1 MIDRL
6 LARVFGT
13 QHERD
18 IKKMLPRVERINALE
33 PAVKALSDDALRGK
47 TAEFRARIDK
57 ALQGVHEEDLKA
69 ARAAVLDELLEE
81 AFGVA
86 REASVRALGMRPFDV
101 QLIGGMVLH
110 SGKIAEMKTG
120 EGKTLVG
127 TMPVYLNALTGRG
140 VHVVTVNDY
149 LARRDAEWMG
159 RIYKF
164 LGLTVGCIQNSLL
177 DDERKAAYAC
187 DVTYGTNNEF
197 GFDYLRDNMK
207 FELENMVQRGHVF
220 AIVDE
225 VDSILI
231 DEARTPLII
240 SGPSEENTDV
250 YYKVNRVIPH
260 LVKGAEEKDKHGN
273 KSTTGDYLVDEKART
288 AHLTEEGVAKAEKFL
303 GIDNMYELQNIDLLH
318 GVEQALRAHAL
329 YRRDV
334 DYMLKDGQVLI
345 VDEFTG
351 RVLPGRRWSDG
362 LHQAVEAKEN
372 VKIERENQTL
382 ATITLQNYFRL
393 YEKLAGMTGTADT
406 EASEFHQI
414 YKLDVVVIPTNQ
426 PMIRAD
432 NQDVVYASEREKYE
446 AVADEIVQLRDKGQP
461 VLVGTVSIEKSERLS
476 DLLKQR
482 RVPHV
487 VLNAKFHEKE
497 AEIVVQA
504 GRSGAVTIATNM
516 AGRGTDIVLGGNADA
531 VATHELREIEDPV
544 ELERR
549 LAALRASCI
558 EDKAKVLAAGGLH
571 IIGTER
577 HESRRV
583 DNQLRGRSGRQGDPG
598 SSRFYL
604 SLEDDLM
611 RIFGSDRLQNIMRKL
626 GMEEG
631 VPIEHGMVSR
641 SIERAQKQVEAR
653 NFESRKHLLEYDDVM
668 NRQREEIYGMRRL
681 ILRGE
686 TARDHVLELAET
698 ILDYIL
704 GRHLNEDKDPQEWD
718 LSANDLDL
726 QEYFGLKPG
735 SFDYVGKGRDQ
746 IREELWTAL
755 TAVYDRKQQ
764 ILGDEMMRTHEKFV
778 MLQVVDQQWKD
789 HLLAIDHLKEGIG
802 LRGYGQ
808 RDPLIEYKKESFEL
822 FTLMKERIE
831 DQIVQY
837 LFKLQPVAREEAADD
852 VNAAATERRAPVPMP
867 ARRAPSN
874 VNYSYGAAA
883 SGGQDAKVETV
894 QREQP
899 KVGRNDPCPCGSG
912 KKYKKCHGA
921 QAAGG

>member
-6 LARVFGT
+6 LAKVFGT

-18 IKKMLPRVERINALE
+18 IKKLLPRVRAINAFE
-33 PAVKALSDDALRGK
+33 PAMQALSDEALREK
-47 TAEFRARIDK
+47 TSEFRSRVAA
-57 ALQGVHEEDLKA
+57 ALEGVPEENQKA
-69 ARAAVLDELLEE
+69 ARDKVLDELLEE
-81 AFGVA
+81 AFAVV
-86 REASVRALGMRPFDV
+86 REASVRTLAMRPFDV

-110 SGKIAEMKTG
+110 QGKIAEMKTG
-120 EGKTLVG
+120 EGKTLVA
-127 TMPVYLNALTGRG
+127 TMPVYLNALAGRG

-149 LARRDAEWMG
+149 LARRDADWMG
-159 RIYKF
+159 RIYRF

-177 DDERKAAYAC
+177 DDERQRAYAC

-207 FELENMVQRGHVF
+207 FELESMVQRGHVY

-250 YYKVNRVIPH
+250 YYRCNRVIPH
-260 LVKGAEEKDKHGN
+260 LSKGTEEKDKDGN
-273 KSTTGDYLVDEKART
+273 KYTTGDYLVDEKSRT
-288 AHLTEEGVAKAEKFL
+288 AVLTEEGVAKAERLLKIENL
-303 GIDNMYELQNIDLLH
+303 YEMKNIELLH

-329 YRRDV
+329 YKKDV

-372 VKIERENQTL
+372 VRIERENQTL

-393 YEKLAGMTGTADT
+393 YGKLAGMTGTADT
-406 EASEFHQI
+406 EAAEFHQI
-414 YKLDVVVIPTNQ
+414 YKLDVVVIPTNK
-426 PMIRAD
+426 PMIRED
-432 NQDVVYASEREKYE
+432 HQDVVYASEREKYE
-446 AVADEIVQLRDKGQP
+446 AAADEITTLREKGQP

-476 DLLKQR
+476 NLLKTR
-482 RVPHV
+482 KVPHV

-497 AEIVVQA
+497 AEIVAQA

-516 AGRGTDIVLGGNADA
+516 AGRGTDIVLGGNPDA
-531 VATHELREIEDPV
+531 MAEH
-544 ELERR
+544 ERR
-549 LAALRASCI
+549 QTAGEEQFAARLADLKSAAVRDR
-558 EDKAKVLAAGGLH
+558 ERVLTAGGLM
-571 IIGTER
+571 ILGTER

-598 SSRFYL
+598 ASRFYL

-631 VPIEHGMVSR
+631 VPIEHRMVSR
-641 SIERAQKQVEAR
+641 AIERAQKQVEGR
-653 NFESRKHLLEYDDVM
+653 NFETRKHLLEYDDVM
-668 NRQREEIYGMRRL
+668 NRQRAEIYTLRL
-681 ILRGE
+681 EILKGNQGKE
-686 TARDHVLELAET
+686 DVLAYAEM
-698 ILDYIL
+698 ILDSVL
-704 GRHLNEDKDPQEWD
+704 GRTLPEDKDPSQWD
-718 LSANDLDL
+718 MPELGIALKD
-726 QEYFGLKPG
+726 YYGLEARD
-735 SFDYVGKGRDQ
+735 FAGKTREQ
-746 IREELWTAL
+746 IREELLAEL
-755 TAVYDRKQQ
+755 VPRYEAKESL
-764 ILGDEMMRTHEKFV
+764 LGPETMRLHERFV

-808 RDPLIEYKKESFEL
+808 RDPLVEYKKESFEL
-822 FTLMKERIE
+822 FTIMKERIE

-837 LFKLQPVAREEAADD
+837 LFRLQPVLREAEGEVA
-852 VNAAATERRAPVPMP
+852 EPRAPVSLPS
-867 ARRAPSN
+867 RRAAQ

-894 QREQP
+894 HRSAP

-921 QAAGG
+921 AAAGA

>member
-6 LARVFGT
+6 LAKVFGT

-33 PAVKALSDDALRGK
+33 PAVKALSDDDLRAK
-47 TAEFRARIDK
+47 TLEFRARIAR
-57 ALQGVHEEDLKA
+57 ALEGVHEEDLKA
-69 ARAAVLDELLEE
+69 ARAAILDELLEE
-81 AFGVA
+81 AFAVA

-207 FELENMVQRGHVF
+207 FELENMVQRGHIF

-250 YYKVNRVIPH
+250 YYKCNRVIPH

-329 YRRDV
+329 YKRDV

-372 VKIERENQTL
+372 VEIERENQTL

-531 VATHELREIEDPV
+531 VASHELREIEDPA

-837 LFKLQPVAREEAADD
+837 LFKLQPVAREEAADE
-852 VNAAATERRAPVPMP
+852 VNATATERRAPVPMP

-894 QREQP
+894 QRDQP

>member
-1 MIDRL
+1 
-6 LARVFGT
+6 
-13 QHERD
+13 
-18 IKKMLPRVERINALE
+18 
-33 PAVKALSDDALRGK
+33 
-47 TAEFRARIDK
+47 
-57 ALQGVHEEDLKA
+57 
-69 ARAAVLDELLEE
+69 
-81 AFGVA
+81 
-86 REASVRALGMRPFDV
+86 
-101 QLIGGMVLH
+101 
-110 SGKIAEMKTG
+110 
-120 EGKTLVG
+120 
-127 TMPVYLNALTGRG
+127 
-140 VHVVTVNDY
+140 
-149 LARRDAEWMG
+149 
-159 RIYKF
+159 
-164 LGLTVGCIQNSLL
+164 
-177 DDERKAAYAC
+177 
-187 DVTYGTNNEF
+187 
-197 GFDYLRDNMK
+197 
-207 FELENMVQRGHVF
+207 
-220 AIVDE
+220 
-225 VDSILI
+225 
-231 DEARTPLII
+231 
-240 SGPSEENTDV
+240 
-250 YYKVNRVIPH
+250 
-260 LVKGAEEKDKHGN
+260 
-273 KSTTGDYLVDEKART
+273 
-288 AHLTEEGVAKAEKFL
+288 
-303 GIDNMYELQNIDLLH
+303 
-318 GVEQALRAHAL
+318 
-329 YRRDV
+329 
-334 DYMLKDGQVLI
+334 
-345 VDEFTG
+345 
-351 RVLPGRRWSDG
+351 
-362 LHQAVEAKEN
+362 
-372 VKIERENQTL
+372 
-382 ATITLQNYFRL
+382 
-393 YEKLAGMTGTADT
+393 
-406 EASEFHQI
+406 
-414 YKLDVVVIPTNQ
+414 
-426 PMIRAD
+426 
-432 NQDVVYASEREKYE
+432 
-446 AVADEIVQLRDKGQP
+446 
-461 VLVGTVSIEKSERLS
+461 
-476 DLLKQR
+476 
-482 RVPHV
+482 
-487 VLNAKFHEKE
+487 
-497 AEIVVQA
+497 
-504 GRSGAVTIATNM
+504 M

-531 VATHELREIEDPV
+531 VASHELREIEDPA

-681 ILRGE
+681 ILKGE

-726 QEYFGLKPG
+726 HEYFGLKPG

-746 IREELWTAL
+746 IREELWTGL

-837 LFKLQPVAREEAADD
+837 LFKLQPVAREEAARRRQRRGDR
-852 VNAAATERRAPVPMP
+852 AAGPGADAGPARALQRELLLRRRGLGRPGRQGRDGPARPAQGRTQRPVPLRLGQEVQEMP
-867 ARRAPSN
+867 RGTGGGGLMATRR
-874 VNYSYGAAA
+874 
-883 SGGQDAKVETV
+883 KH
-894 QREQP
+894 
-899 KVGRNDPCPCGSG
+899 G
-912 KKYKKCHGA
+912 KPATTKSRWR
-921 QAAGG
+921 

>member
-18 IKKMLPRVERINALE
+18 IKKVLPRVERINALE
-33 PAVKALSDDALRGK
+33 PAMKALSDDGLRDK
-47 TAEFRARIDK
+47 TVEFRARIAK
-57 ALQGVHEEDLKA
+57 ALEGVHEEDVKA
-69 ARAAVLDELLEE
+69 ARAALLDELLEE
-81 AFGVA
+81 AFAVA
-86 REASVRALGMRPFDV
+86 REASVRALGLRPFDV

-120 EGKTLVG
+120 EGKTLVA

-177 DDERKAAYAC
+177 DDERKLAYAC

-250 YYKVNRVIPH
+250 YFKCNRAIPH
-260 LVKGAEEKDKHGN
+260 LVKGAEEKDKYGN

-288 AHLTEEGVAKAEKFL
+288 AVLTEEGVAKAEKFL

-329 YRRDV
+329 YKRDV
-334 DYMLKDGQVLI
+334 DYMIKDGQVLI

-393 YEKLAGMTGTADT
+393 YAKLAGMTGTADT
-406 EASEFHQI
+406 EAAEFHQI

-426 PMIRAD
+426 LMIRVD

-446 AVADEIVQLRDKGQP
+446 AVADEIVQLREKGQP

-482 RVPHV
+482 RVAHV

-531 VATHELREIEDPV
+531 VATHELREIQDPA
-544 ELERR
+544 EFERR
-549 LAALRASCI
+549 VARLRETCA
-558 EDKAKVLAAGGLH
+558 EDRKKVLAAGGVH

-611 RIFGSDRLQNIMRKL
+611 RIFGSDRLQNIMRRL

-668 NRQREEIYGMRRL
+668 NRQREEIYGMRRG

-686 TARDHVLELAET
+686 TARDHVLGLAET

-704 GRHLNEDKDPQEWD
+704 GRHLNEDKDPQEWA
-718 LSANDLDL
+718 LAACDLDL

-735 SFDYVGKGRDQ
+735 SFDYAGKGRDE
-746 IREELWTAL
+746 IREELWTGL
-755 TAVYDRKQQ
+755 CAVYDRKQQ
-764 ILGDEMMRTHEKFV
+764 ILGAEMMRTHEKFV

-837 LFKLQPVAREEAADD
+837 LFKLQPVARAEESED
-852 VNAAATERRAPVPMP
+852 VNARASERRAPIPMP

-883 SGGQDAKVETV
+883 AGGQDAKVETI
-894 QREQP
+894 QRNQP